1 MTDSSFTAFM
11 KAHRLLKVQCDFIP
25 SIKILGLLQA
35 VIEHCATV
43 IRMQQATTP
52 QTLTG
57 CHLLAPTTKRK
68 KNKNTLTAIKK
79 ENLPRMSRLLLV
91 ICGIISLNRHQW
103 GF

>member
-1 MTDSSFTAFM
+1 M
-11 KAHRLLKVQCDFIP
+11 KAHRKEKVQYDFIP
-25 SIKILGLLQA
+25 SVQMNGLQA
-35 VIEHCATV
+35 VIDHRTTG
-43 IRMQQATTP
+43 IRIQQATTP